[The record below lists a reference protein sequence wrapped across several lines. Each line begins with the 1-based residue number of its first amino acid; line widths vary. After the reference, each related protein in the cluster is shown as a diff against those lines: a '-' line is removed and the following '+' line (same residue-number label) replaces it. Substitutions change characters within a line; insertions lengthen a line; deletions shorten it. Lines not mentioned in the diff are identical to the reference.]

1 MSDLS
6 ARLSLPLLMPSQAQ
20 KHVTHNE
27 ALLILDALV
36 QAGIAGFDA
45 TTPPL
50 TPVEGELY
58 ALGAAPAGDW
68 AGEAGKL
75 AVRTDTGW
83 LFVSPAEGWHA
94 WDLANGGLRVYSGG
108 TWAPILP
115 ILDNLDGVGVGTT
128 HDVTNRLAVAAPATL
143 LSHEGAGHQLKIN
156 KAASGDTASVL
167 FQSDWTGHA
176 EMGLAGDTDFAIKV
190 SDGVTWTE
198 ALKFEA
204 ATGLVSGAAI
214 QASPTDTTA
223 GRLMRAD
230 YGYGPGNLLGAVAQS
245 GGTPT
250 GAVIER
256 GTNAN
261 GSYTRWADGTQICVR
276 RDFQIA
282 ASSAVI
288 CNANWTYPA
297 SFAEAPDFLDIS
309 LSLQSADWSDTTLRD
324 NVSATGILGTPS
336 ATVANLGFYSNAGSI
351 TVTVSNCRCFAVG
364 RWY

>member
-1 MSDLS
+1 MPDTS
-6 ARLSLPLLMPSQAQ
+6 ARLSLPFLLPSQAQ

-36 QAGIAGFDA
+36 QAGITEFDA
-45 TTPPL
+45 TTPPQA
-50 TPVEGELY
+50 VAEGALY
-58 ALGAAPAGDW
+58 ALGANPTGDW
-68 AGEAGKL
+68 AGEGGKL
-75 AVRTDTGW
+75 AVRTETAW
-83 LFVSPAEGWHA
+83 LFVPPAEGWRA
-94 WDLANGGLRVYSGG
+94 WDLTNGGLRVYSGG
-108 TWAPILP
+108 TWAPIVP

-128 HDVTNRLAVAAPATL
+128 HDATNRLVVAAPATL
-143 LSHEGAGHQLKIN
+143 LTHEGAGHQLKIN
-156 KAASGDTASVL
+156 KAASADTASVL
-167 FQSDWTGHA
+167 FQSNWTGHA

-198 ALKFEA
+198 ALKFDA
-204 ATGLVSGAAI
+204 GTGLVSGAAV
-214 QASPTDTTA
+214 QASPTDVTA

-230 YGYGPGNLLGAVAQS
+230 YGYGPGNLIGAVTQAA
-245 GGTPT
+245 GTPT

-276 RDFQIA
+276 RDLQIT

-288 CNANWTYPA
+288 CNANWTFPA
-297 SFAEAPDFLDIS
+297 SFAEAPDFIDIS

-324 NVSATGILGTPS
+324 NVSATGVLGTPS
-336 ATVANLGFYSNAGSI
+336 ATVANLGFYSSAGSI
-351 TVTVSNCRCFAVG
+351 TVTVSNCRCIAVG